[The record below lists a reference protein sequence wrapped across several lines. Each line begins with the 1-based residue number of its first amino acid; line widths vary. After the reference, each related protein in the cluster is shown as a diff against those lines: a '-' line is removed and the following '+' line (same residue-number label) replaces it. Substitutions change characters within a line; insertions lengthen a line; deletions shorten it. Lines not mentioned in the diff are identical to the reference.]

1 MKYAYILSLLIIGQC
16 VYADAK
22 DETINRLVR
31 ENARLRA
38 ENAELRKKLG
48 ESDLEK
54 VAKANE
60 TKEDREVEAIRKLQ
74 RDGLVCSLKKDGNLL
89 DIRVNQ
95 EKWDMLSSDQK
106 NKTVMA
112 FAAWFD
118 KYLPPSTRAT
128 KTIVVESEYGRMA
141 FYDES
146 QIQFCR

>member
-141 FYDES
+141 FYGES